1 MHMGELL
8 FVNGRIFAGLGA
20 PECEEVA
27 IRDGLVTSL
36 GASDDL
42 RERVAQSTPVID
54 LGGRRVVP
62 GLIDSHIHAIRAGA
76 TWRERVDW
84 SGVSDLA
91 TALGLVRAAAA
102 DRPGQWVAVVGG
114 WHPGQFAERRAP
126 TPAELTDAAPTTPVY
141 VQLLYEAALLNAE
154 GLKAAG
160 IERGTPDPPNSVFAR
175 DRAGA
180 PTGHAHG
187 RGAFAHVLAL
197 MAEPDLEERV
207 AGTRDFL
214 GRLSSLGLTGV
225 VDPGGGAVDATA
237 YRAVYE
243 LWRREPLPVRVRLY
257 MSNSSTPRGQEL
269 AQTRDF
275 VRYLHPGFGDEY
287 LRFVGMGEKLVN
299 AFGDGEGLSAVTVR
313 DEDRNALREVSLLL
327 LENGWPAHIH
337 AIRRETVSAVL
348 DVWEQV
354 SETIPLDGARFSLAH
369 ADAISDRDL
378 ERVRRLGVGIAVQD
392 RLVFRSADS
401 TAAWGEE
408 IGAAAPPLRTMLDL
422 GIPLGGGTDATAVTS
437 YNPWLSLWWMVTGKS
452 VDGSPP
458 RSAHQRL
465 TRAEALHVYTAGSA
479 WFSFDEG
486 KRGSLAPGMLADLA
500 VLSDDYFAVP
510 DDAIP
515 AIESELTLVGG
526 LVVHRGESF
535 TGTFPDAAAAAPGA
549 CIRSHITST

>member
-1 MHMGELL
+1 MLMGELL
-8 FVNGRIFAGLGA
+8 FVNGRIFTGLGA
-20 PECEEVA
+20 PECDALA
-27 IRDGLVTSL
+27 IRDGLVTAVGRSI
-36 GASDDL
+36 DL
-42 RERVAQSTPVID
+42 REHITPAGHVFD

-62 GLIDSHIHAIRAGA
+62 GLIDSHIHAVRAGA
-76 TWRERVDW
+76 TWRQRVDW
-84 SGVSDLA
+84 SGVRSLPA
-91 TALGLVRAAAA
+91 ALDLVRDAAAT
-102 DRPGQWVAVVGG
+102 RQGEWVAVVGG
-114 WHPGQFAERRAP
+114 WHPGQFEERRAP
-126 TPAELTDAAPTTPVY
+126 TPAELTAAAPDNPVY
-141 VQLLYEAALLNAE
+141 VQLLYESALLNDA
-154 GLKAAG
+154 GLAAAG
-160 IERGTPDPPNSVFAR
+160 IDRDAANPPNSVFVR
-175 DRAGA
+175 DHTGA
-180 PTGHAHG
+180 PTGHANG
-187 RGAFAHVLAL
+187 RGAFSHVLGL
-197 MAEPDLEERV
+197 MPEPELEERV

-214 GRLSSLGLTGV
+214 TRLASLGLTGV

-269 AQTRDF
+269 AQAREF

-299 AFGDGEGLSAVTVR
+299 AFGDGEGMRAVTVR
-313 DEDRNALREVSLLL
+313 DEDRNALREISLLL

-348 DVWEQV
+348 DVWERV
-354 SETIPLDGARFSLAH
+354 SETTPLDGARFSLAH

-378 ERVRRLGVGIAVQD
+378 DRVKRLGVGVAVQD

-401 TAAWGEE
+401 TAAWGPE
-408 IGAAAPPLRTMLDL
+408 IGSGAPPLRTMLDM

-452 VDGSPP
+452 VDGAPP
-458 RSAHQRL
+458 RKTEQRL
-465 TRAEALHVYTAGSA
+465 TRAEALHLYTAGSA

-486 KRGSLAPGMLADLA
+486 KRGALAPGMLADLA
-500 VLSDDYFAVP
+500 VLSDDYFRLA

-526 LVVHRGESF
+526 RVVHRAASF
-535 TGTFPDAAAAAPGA
+535 VGAFPDDAAAVAAPQCA
-549 CIRSHITST
+549 VDSTE

>member
-1 MHMGELL
+1 MGELL

-20 PECEEVA
+20 PECEALA
-27 IRDGLVTSL
+27 IRDGLVTAVGRSE
-36 GASDDL
+36 DL
-42 RERVAQSTPVID
+42 QEHMAPSAPVID

-84 SGVSDLA
+84 SGMSELA

-102 DRPGQWVAVVGG
+102 KRPGQWVAVVGG
-114 WHPGQFAERRAP
+114 WHPGQFDERRAP
-126 TPAELTDAAPTTPVY
+126 TPAELTAAAPDNPVY
-141 VQLLYEAALLNAE
+141 VQLLYESALLNDA
-154 GLKAAG
+154 GLAAAG
-160 IERGTPDPPNSVFAR
+160 IDRDAADPPNSVFAR
-175 DRAGA
+175 DHTGA
-180 PTGHAHG
+180 PTGQATG
-187 RGAFAHVLAL
+187 RGAFAHILGL
-197 MAEPDLEERV
+197 MSEPDLEERV
-207 AGTRDFL
+207 AGTRAFL
-214 GRLSSLGLTGV
+214 ERLSALGLTGV

-243 LWRREPLPVRVRLY
+243 LWRRGPLPVRVRLY

-269 AQTRDF
+269 AQAREF

-299 AFGDGEGLSAVTVR
+299 AFGDGEGLNAITVR
-313 DEDRNALREVSLLL
+313 EEDRNALREVSQLL

-354 SETIPLDGARFSLAH
+354 AETTPLNGARFSLAH
-369 ADAISDRDL
+369 ADAISDGDL
-378 ERVRRLGVGIAVQD
+378 ERVVRLGVGIAVQD

-408 IGAAAPPLRTMLDL
+408 IGAAAPPLRAMLDL
-422 GIPLGGGTDATAVTS
+422 GIPIGGGTDATAVTS

-452 VDGSPP
+452 VDGAPP
-458 RSAHQRL
+458 RTAQQRL

-500 VLSDDYFAVP
+500 VLSDDYFEVP
-510 DDAIP
+510 EDAIP

-526 LVVHRGESF
+526 RVVHRAAPFVGA
-535 TGTFPDAAAAAPGA
+535 FPDEAAAGSSPRAAA
-549 CIRSHITST
+549 FDRKT